1 MKGQLAI
8 LAVISVFLVTAC
20 APVQPQPDPMAEEL
34 AVLQKQLLEL
44 QKLQNDTRAK
54 LDESTAAI
62 SVLSAK
68 VKTME
73 ERSTVEKPEGQARPG
88 TANAGAPPV
97 KKKPAK
103 KTKKKKSAVRRQE

>member
-54 LDESTAAI
+54 LDESVAAI

-68 VKTME
+68 VRTIE
-73 ERSTVEKPEGQARPG
+73 ERSTLEKPEGQSRPG
-88 TANAGAPPV
+88 TAPPV

-103 KTKKKKSAVRRQE
+103 KIKKKTVARRQE